1 MPAATDFLPSTIEL
15 IRSRRRSVELRL
27 EEGRLRARIPR
38 RIGRG
43 ELERILPEL
52 RRRLRDDLARKRVFD
67 EDRLL
72 QLARKIARSRLR
84 DLKLPPFSVAFSK
97 RQRSRWGSCTFD
109 PHQESGSIR
118 ISEALRGHPVWV
130 VEHILLHELIHLKV
144 PNHGARFAELMQ
156 RSARPERAEGYLE
169 AMESLSVLGK
179 VPRDAQ
185 ELLGKLEAA
194 VSTPVP
200 DRGLGHHAVTMSE
213 PETLPLFAP
222 LSQAAGSAER
232 RNALTKHD

>member
-1 MPAATDFLPSTIEL
+1 MPAATDFLPSSIEL

-27 EEGRLRARIPR
+27 EEGRLRARVPR
-38 RIGRG
+38 RIGSG

-67 EDRLL
+67 EDRLM
-72 QLARKIARSRLR
+72 QLAQKIARSRLR
-84 DLKLPPFSVAFSK
+84 ELELPPFSVAFSK

-118 ISEALRGHPVWV
+118 ISDALRGHPVWV
-130 VEHILLHELIHLKV
+130 VEHILLHELIHLRV

-169 AMESLSVLGK
+169 ALESLNVLGK

-185 ELLGKLEAA
+185 ELLGKVEAA
-194 VSTPVP
+194 VRTPVP
-200 DRGLGHHAVTMSE
+200 DGGLEPLGLATSG

-222 LSQAAGSAER
+222 LSQATGAPER
-232 RNALTKHD
+232 GNALTKHD